1 MRYKVLDTVV
11 LNVDLPDYGLQR
23 GDIGAIVQVYEPETL
38 EVEFVD
44 GAGGTQALVTLKASQ
59 VRSVLPT
66 ELIAVRPL
74 KRRSA

>member
-11 LNVDLPDYGLQR
+11 LNVDLPEHGLQR
-23 GDIGAIVQVYEPETL
+23 GDIGAVVHVHVPEAL

-44 GAGGTQALVTLKASQ
+44 GGGHTLALVTLEPSQ

-66 ELIAVRPL
+66 ELLAVRAL
-74 KRRSA
+74 NKKSA